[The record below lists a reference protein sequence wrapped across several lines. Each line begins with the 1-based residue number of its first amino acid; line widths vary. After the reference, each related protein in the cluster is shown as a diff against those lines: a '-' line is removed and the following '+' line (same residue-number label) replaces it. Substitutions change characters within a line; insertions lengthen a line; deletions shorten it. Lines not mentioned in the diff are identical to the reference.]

1 MTREYKLNSNIN
13 SLNLYMKNIG
23 EISLLSQEDEYDLA
37 IKAKNGDND
46 AKNKLIEANLRLVV
60 SIAKKYNANSTQ
72 SLLDLIQE
80 GNIGLSK
87 AVDYYEPGKG
97 YKFSTYATYWIRQSI
112 SQSINDNSRTIRI
125 PTHIINLI
133 NKINNIK
140 KDGSL
145 TDEQVAKAAGI
156 EMETY
161 NNLAN
166 LLNSPLSL
174 DYSIDDDNDTDLADL
189 IEDKSVCDPALKS
202 RKTAEKELLL
212 SVLNTLEPT
221 EKEVLIRRYGLDD
234 GRAKSLEEVGKMIN
248 INKEKV
254 RQLETR
260 ALRKLRSPLREPM
273 LRELM

>member
-1 MTREYKLNSNIN
+1 MKKTIRNFVLVVIALVAVITLTGCNHANTYNKFHNNGSNLSKSHI
-13 SLNLYMKNIG
+13 LE
-23 EISLLSQEDEYDLA
+23 EISIGDL
-37 IKAKNGDND
+37 
-46 AKNKLIEANLRLVV
+46 E
-60 SIAKKYNANSTQ
+60 
-72 SLLDLIQE
+72 
-80 GNIGLSK
+80 
-87 AVDYYEPGKG
+87 
-97 YKFSTYATYWIRQSI
+97 
-112 SQSINDNSRTIRI
+112 
-125 PTHIINLI
+125 
-133 NKINNIK
+133 
-140 KDGSL
+140 
-145 TDEQVAKAAGI
+145 
-156 EMETY
+156 
-161 NNLAN
+161 
-166 LLNSPLSL
+166 
-174 DYSIDDDNDTDLADL
+174 DL